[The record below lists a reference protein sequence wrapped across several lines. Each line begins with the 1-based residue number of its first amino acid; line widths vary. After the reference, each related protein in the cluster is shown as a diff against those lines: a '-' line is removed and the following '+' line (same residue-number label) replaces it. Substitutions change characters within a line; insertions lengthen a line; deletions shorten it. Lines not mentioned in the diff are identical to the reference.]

1 MLEIQKKAMLKLLA
15 KTLVEAA
22 KETDR
27 TEKYGFS
34 IFGGAKWIDANDYIY
49 SERQIKNAAKKLHG
63 VAACEFNTA
72 DELEA
77 VYMANKILR
86 KDDLFIFAPGPY
98 SLYVGK
104 YSHSV

>member
-1 MLEIQKKAMLKLLA
+1 MLAIQKKAMLRLLA
-15 KTLVEAA
+15 KSLVEAA
-22 KETDR
+22 KETDK

-34 IFGGAKWIDANDYIY
+34 IFGGAKWINASDYIY

-77 VYMANKILR
+77 VYMANKMLR
-86 KDDLFIFAPGPY
+86 DDDLFIFAPGPN